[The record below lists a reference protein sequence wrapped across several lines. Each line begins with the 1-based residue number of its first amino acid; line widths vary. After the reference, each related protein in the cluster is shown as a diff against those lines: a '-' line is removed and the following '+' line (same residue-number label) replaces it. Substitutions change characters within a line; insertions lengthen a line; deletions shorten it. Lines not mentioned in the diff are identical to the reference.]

1 MVHYYRDKK
10 IHRTYG
16 WQAEGKKDQFR
27 LLCNVTK
34 WTDAQPG
41 EEYRT
46 ALGQITCPDCL
57 DILIPKEL
65 KTIRTMLKHRHP
77 NTPELETHQYFPGL
91 GSVSVAIVSGQK
103 RISWSSIDGSPNTS
117 PEETP
122 APQEPEGQILQFPQ
136 SSEPEPQSP

>member
-34 WTDAQPG
+34 WTDAKPG
-41 EEYRT
+41 EEYRA

-77 NTPELETHQYFPGL
+77 NTQELETHQYFPGL
-91 GSVSVAIVSGQK
+91 GNVFVS
-103 RISWSSIDGSPNTS
+103 ISSERTHTASSSTSDSQGTS
-117 PEETP
+117 PVGTQ

-136 SSEPEPQSP
+136 SSEPEPRSP